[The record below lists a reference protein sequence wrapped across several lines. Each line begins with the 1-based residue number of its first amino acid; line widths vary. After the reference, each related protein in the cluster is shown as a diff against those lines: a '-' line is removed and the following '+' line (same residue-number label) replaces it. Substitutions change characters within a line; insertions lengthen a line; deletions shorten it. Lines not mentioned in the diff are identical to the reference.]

1 MTLRQSLNLISV
13 LLNVALITSC
23 GSPEPPELG
32 DSYDDV
38 LKGLFFVE
46 RDWYDNSG
54 SILVKKNMIIY
65 KNVLLNADD
74 VVFEFYLE
82 DNVYVKS
89 ISITK
94 DEDGSK
100 LNNKLEGP
108 LWRGKFNDPVI
119 VDGREMYHRTYLGES
134 EYLYR
139 EFSTYFGVMSLHEMK
154 LLEE

>member
-46 RDWYDNSG
+46 KEWYENSG
-54 SILVKKNMIIY
+54 FILVKKNMITY
-65 KNVLLNADD
+65 NNVLLNADD
-74 VVFEFYLE
+74 VVFEYYFE
-82 DNVYVKS
+82 DNIYVKS
-89 ISITK
+89 ISITN
-94 DEDGSK
+94 DGDGSK
-100 LNNKLEGP
+100 LTDKLKGP
-108 LWRGKFNDPVI
+108 LWWGKFNDPVL
-119 VDGREMYHRTYLGES
+119 VDGKEMYRRTYLGKS

-139 EFSTYFGVMSLHEMK
+139 EYSTYFEVMSLHKMK